1 MFEERILLVDDEPNV
16 LAAMERR
23 LKGRFSIETL
33 SHPLKALEAVQ
44 SKGPYGVVVS
54 DLRMPEMNGTELL
67 KKIRELAPDTVR
79 IMLTGYADVDTAI
92 EAVNEGNVFRFLTKP
107 CPAEVLERALGAGLK
122 QYRLVRAE
130 RELLEQTLKGSIRVL
145 TELLSLLQPEAF
157 ERSSRVARLAVL
169 VARAMDLDQ
178 VWKMETAALLSQIG
192 WVTLPEELLGKLK
205 VELELTPEEQ
215 RLFERHPFVASNLI
229 GHIPRLGE
237 IAEII
242 SLQEKRFD
250 GSGFPEGP
258 LIGEDIPVEAR
269 ILKVLLDFDF
279 LTQKGKSRE
288 EALETLRSRSGWY
301 DPTVLTA
308 LDAVLNAATRYVVK
322 ALGVAE
328 IMPGMIIGE
337 DVRSKEGTLLLAK
350 GRQVTQP
357 ILERLSAV
365 ARAYGLE
372 EPLRVLVPMEWVL
385 RGMPVVSKSA
395 QPS

>member
-1 MFEERILLVDDEPNV
+1 MFEEPILLVDDEPN
-16 LAAMERR
+16 LLSALERR
-23 LKGRFSIETL
+23 LRGRFRLETF
-33 SHPLKALEAVQ
+33 SHPREALEAIKA
-44 SKGPYGVVVS
+44 KGPYGVVVS
-54 DLRMPEMNGTELL
+54 DLRMPDMNGTELL

-107 CPAEVLERALGAGLK
+107 CPSEVLEKTLEAGLR

-145 TELLSLLQPEAF
+145 TELLCLVQPEAF
-157 ERSSRVARLAVL
+157 ERSTRIARLAVQ
-169 VARAMDLDQ
+169 VARAMDLEQ
-178 VWKMETAALLSQIG
+178 VWKVETAALLSQIG
-192 WVTLPEELLGKLK
+192 WATFPEELLGKLNQQ
-205 VELELTPEEQ
+205 VELSPEEQ
-215 RLFERHPFVASNLI
+215 HLFERHPFVASNLI

-258 LIGEDIPVEAR
+258 LSGEEIPVEAR
-269 ILKVLLDFDF
+269 ILKVLLDFDV
-279 LTQKGKSRE
+279 LAQMGRSGE
-288 EALETLRSRSGWY
+288 EALETLRSRTGWY

-308 LDAVLNAATRYVVK
+308 LDAVLHASTRYVVK
-322 ALGVAE
+322 ALHVADLA
-328 IMPGMIIGE
+328 PGMILGE

-350 GRQVTQP
+350 GRHVTQP

-372 EPLRVLVPMEWVL
+372 EPLRMLVPMEWVIQGKAEGS
-385 RGMPVVSKSA
+385 RGASHS
-395 QPS
+395 